1 VIADADR
8 SAEGT
13 LQTMFPRGAFD
24 ARTKREKLVGTDPTS
39 DAIAGLIHADPA
51 KALVMTYVGKL
62 VADGYAEWHM
72 LENGDIQLRFH
83 TGETYLLAKTM
94 ITRLA

>member
-24 ARTKREKLVGTDPTS
+24 ARTKRETSCGTDATS
-39 DAIAGLIHADPA
+39 EAIAGFVDADPA
-51 KALVMTYVGKL
+51 KALVIAYFRRV
-62 VADGYAEWHM
+62 VADGYAQWHRR
-72 LENGDIQLRFH
+72 ENGDIQFRLY

-94 ITRLA
+94 IIRIA

>member
-8 SAEGT
+8 PAEGT
-13 LQTMFPRGAFD
+13 LQTMCPRGAFD
-24 ARTKREKLVGTDPTS
+24 GTKRGKSCGTDATS
-39 DAIAGLIHADPA
+39 DAIMGLVHADPA
-51 KALVMTYVGKL
+51 KALVMTYFRRL

-72 LENGDIQLRFH
+72 LENGDLQLRLH

-94 ITRLA
+94 ITRIA